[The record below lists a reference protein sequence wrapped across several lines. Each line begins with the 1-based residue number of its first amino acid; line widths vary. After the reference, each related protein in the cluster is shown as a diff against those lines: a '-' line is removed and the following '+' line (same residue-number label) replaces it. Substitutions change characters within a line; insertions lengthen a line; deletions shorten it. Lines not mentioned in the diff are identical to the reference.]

1 MLKVKRWQSNHLREC
16 FTIKL
21 FLIRRSEG
29 EAELDEDCYCGWLG
43 WCPSSIELWLFDWFQ
58 SKYWELSLHQM
69 IHHHKIVIRSVIW
82 CQDYGRRIIIMN
94 LNCSLYFISEITES
108 WPSVIWWLDDCLHLV
123 HMNVG
128 WKMYCNCTVSIY
140 FYVFIS
146 STNSE
151 SLFLTFGLEVMVIK
165 TLINQRQQGYFWLWI
180 M

>member
-43 WCPSSIELWLFDWFQ
+43 SCPSSIELWFFDWFQ

-82 CQDYGRRIIIMN
+82 CQDYGRRIIIMY

-108 WPSVIWWLDDCLHLV
+108 WPSVIWWLDDCIHLCSV
-123 HMNVG
+123 LMSVG

-140 FYVFIS
+140 FNVFIS

-165 TLINQRQQGYFWLWI
+165 TLIN
-180 M
+180 